1 MAAFVRLMSSTDAEE
16 AEFTKI
22 VSDGLKGSISS
33 LVRLGSKEPGLCSS
47 RLSEV
52 RVISFLFCWL

>member
-16 AEFTKI
+16 AGFT
-22 VSDGLKGSISS
+22 DGLKGSISS
-33 LVRLGSKEPGLCSS
+33 LVGLGSKEPGLCSS